1 MQSAMDME
9 GNKVKL
15 EDKFSQSHSELVYEE
30 TWWWAIHICLC
41 AIAIVANLIFIVTVI
56 YNR

>member
-1 MQSAMDME
+1 MDVTNE
-9 GNKVKL
+9 ETIEEVF
-15 EDKFSQSHSELVYEE
+15 EQPHEELVYEE

-41 AIAIVANLIFIVTVI
+41 AIAVLANLVFIVTVI